1 MRFNSDRYT
10 ANLLVKTVFQN
21 CLTRIETKSMDHKA
35 LILKEVE
42 ENELYVLTLTKAHC
56 DTAIVW
62 GNVHLYLG
70 IPNTIIAALAGASAL
85 SSFSN
90 SSLIAG
96 ILSIIASILAAVS
109 TFLNPS
115 DRAKSHFKASNEF
128 ERLYKR
134 IKMLRISS
142 LDNEVTRQE
151 LAPKFDVLIEQLYDL
166 RDSSPTVPDWAYRGG
181 ALEADAVRRKQNYV

>member
-1 MRFNSDRYT
+1 
-10 ANLLVKTVFQN
+10 
-21 CLTRIETKSMDHKA
+21 MDHKA
-35 LILKEVE
+35 PVLKEVE
-42 ENELYVLTLTKAHC
+42 ANELYVLTLAKAHL

-70 IPNTIIAALAGASAL
+70 IPNTVIAALAGASAL

-115 DRAKSHFKASNEF
+115 DRAKSHLKTSNEF

-134 IKMLRISS
+134 MKMLRINSS
-142 LDNEVTRQE
+142 DNEVTRQE
-151 LAPKFDVLIEQLYDL
+151 LTSKFDVLIEQLYDL
-166 RDSSPTVPDWAYRGG
+166 RDSSSAVPDWAYRGG
-181 ALEADAVRRKQNYV
+181 ALEADAVRRKQNHV

>member
-1 MRFNSDRYT
+1 
-10 ANLLVKTVFQN
+10 
-21 CLTRIETKSMDHKA
+21 MDHKA

-42 ENELYVLTLTKAHC
+42 ENELYVLTLTKGHC

-70 IPNTIIAALAGASAL
+70 IPNTIVAALAGASAL

-166 RDSSPTVPDWAYRGG
+166 RDSSPAVPDWAYRGG
-181 ALEADAVRRKQNYV
+181 ALEADAVRRKQNHV